1 MLQRFPGKVSFSKY
15 SPQTD
20 YLDSISLLTLSLS
33 LSLSYLVFARILFC
47 PLRTSYID

>member
-33 LSLSYLVFARILFC
+33 LSYLVFARILFC